1 MSANSANHGHPI
13 PPYGIAMTDAIASGD
28 TAKMSAARD
37 AAFAHLAT
45 SADVARLLPE
55 LEKAIKAKG
64 GPIRP
69 LYAVTIQDAVARGDA
84 AELSRLKGEVA
95 SYSALLNG
103 VGTGAVGNATVM
115 PYGVAIQDAKG
126 RGDEAEVQRLTALA
140 QSLLA
145 QLNATK

>member
-1 MSANSANHGHPI
+1 MSAKSENHGHPI
-13 PPYGIAMTDAIASGD
+13 PPYGIAMTEAIASGD
-28 TAKMSAARD
+28 AAKMSAARD
-37 AAFAHLAT
+37 AAFTHLAA
-45 SADVARLLPE
+45 SADVTRLLPE

-64 GPIRP
+64 GVIRP
-69 LYAVTIQDAVARGDA
+69 LYGVTIQDALARGDA

-95 SYSALLNG
+95 SYSAMLG
-103 VGTGAVGNATVM
+103 GGASVGNATVM

-140 QSLLA
+140 QSLLS